1 MFKTLWFLFIA
12 AVIAAS
18 ISWMLEN
25 NGSITINWLGY
36 EAKTDILT
44 AILLTIFF
52 TLVVFVIAYTSA
64 RILAIRFPRF
74 SKLFKQKKNDE

>member
-1 MFKTLWFLFIA
+1 MLKTLWFLFIA
-12 AVIAAS
+12 SILAAS
-18 ISWMLEN
+18 ITWMLDH

-52 TLVVFVIAYTSA
+52 TLVVFVIAYSSA

-74 SKLFKQKKNDE
+74 SQLFKKKKNDE